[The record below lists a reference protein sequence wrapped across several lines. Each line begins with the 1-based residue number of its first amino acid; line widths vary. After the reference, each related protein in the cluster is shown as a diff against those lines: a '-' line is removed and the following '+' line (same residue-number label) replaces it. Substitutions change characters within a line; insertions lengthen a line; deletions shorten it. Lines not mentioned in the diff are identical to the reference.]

1 MTPHDPALKVLI
13 SKVRGLAESQSQNSC
28 VQQTKSEISMN
39 KHNILFIGLDTHK
52 EFVEVAYI
60 EDQRGA
66 KPVHLGRQPSSKVAI
81 KKLARQFES
90 KYPNATLH
98 FVYEAGPCGYWIYR
112 LLTSLGHCCYVVAPS
127 LIPKKPGDK
136 VKTDKRD
143 AMMLAK
149 LLKSEDLTP
158 IYVPEPEDEA
168 VRDLSRARETAMK
181 DLKDAKY
188 QLKALLLRNNINC
201 KTKDNWSAA
210 HLRWLTER
218 IRRVEHLDN
227 ELAHQVTSWRYY
239 PVVKAV
245 QAMRGIRLLVATGVV
260 AELGDLNRFDHPRKL
275 MSYVGLVS
283 SEHSS
288 GGKRR
293 LGAITKCGNG
303 RARRL
308 LIEGA
313 HSYRY
318 NANISTELQKRQE
331 GLPKVVIDIAWQA
344 QLRLCRRYQRLM
356 FKGKHRNLVVTA
368 IAREMIAY
376 IWAISRE
383 VVLTPVNPKLRLSR
397 VPA

>member
-1 MTPHDPALKVLI
+1 M
-13 SKVRGLAESQSQNSC
+13 S
-28 VQQTKSEISMN
+28 

-66 KPVHLGRQPSSKVAI
+66 KPVHLGRQPTSKVAI

-90 KYPNATLH
+90 KYPDATLH

-127 LIPKKPGDK
+127 LIPKKPGDR

-168 VRDLSRARETAMK
+168 VRDLSRAREVAMK

-188 QLKALLLRNNINC
+188 QLKAMLLRNNINS
-201 KTKDNWSAA
+201 KTKDNWSAP
-210 HLRWLTER
+210 HLRWLTELVLPHPAQQIVLQEAIQTITERMSR
-218 IRRVEHLDN
+218 IERLDN
-227 ELAHQVTSWRYY
+227 ELTHQIASWRYY

-245 QAMRGIRLLVATGVV
+245 QAMRGVRLLVATGVV

-275 MSYVGLVS
+275 MSYLGLVS

-318 NANISTELQKRQE
+318 HANISTEVQKRQE
-331 GLPKVVIDIAWQA
+331 GLPKPIIDIAWQA
-344 QLRLCRRYQRLM
+344 QLRLCRRYQRLIH
-356 FKGKHRNLVVTA
+356 KGKHYNVVVTA
-368 IAREMIAY
+368 IARELIAY
-376 IWAISRE
+376 IWAISRV
-383 VVLTPVNPKLRLSR
+383 VVLPQVNPKLRLSR